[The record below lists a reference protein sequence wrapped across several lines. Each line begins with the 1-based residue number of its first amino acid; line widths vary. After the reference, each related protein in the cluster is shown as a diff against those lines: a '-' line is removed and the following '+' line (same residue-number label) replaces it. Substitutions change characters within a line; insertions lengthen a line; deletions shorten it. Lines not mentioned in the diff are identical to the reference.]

1 MGETTAIPREHN
13 RVVKNA
19 KRKCRTVPEQQRDWV
34 RKELNLMAQYTEES
48 EWLKK
53 GKYHEWIQKTDWE
66 KMIPYQLDRYLTS
79 MEPTHMDSVVID
91 GYLRLLAFEENKR
104 RQRGEYS
111 LILSIPHQQVA
122 KLVSEDYEDDY
133 RTDLQDW
140 LEEALAEYTGSL
152 TDVKMILIPI
162 LMRRTYWTLAL
173 CDCAN
178 FTIRVFTSAVDTAA
192 DWSIATVSPPIIHII
207 NFLTNSTV

>member
-19 KRKCRTVPEQQRDWV
+19 KRKCHTVPEQQRDWV

-53 GKYHEWIQKTDWE
+53 GKCHEWIQKTDWE

-79 MEPTHMDSVVID
+79 MEPTHMDGVVID

-104 RQRGEYS
+104 RQRGEHS

-122 KLVSEDYEDDY
+122 KLVSEDYEDDH
-133 RTDLQDW
+133 RTDLQVW

-152 TDVKMILIPI
+152 TDMKMILIPI

-178 FTIRVFTSAVDTAA
+178 FTIRVFTSAVDTTT
-192 DWSIATVSPPIIHII
+192 DRSMATVSPPIIQII

>member
-13 RVVKNA
+13 RAVKNA

-34 RKELNLMAQYTEES
+34 RKELNFMAQYTEET

-53 GKYHEWIQKTDWE
+53 GKCHEWIQKTDWE

-104 RQRGEYS
+104 RQRGEHS
-111 LILSIPHQQVA
+111 LILCIPHQQVA
-122 KLVSEDYEDDY
+122 KLVSEDYEDDH
-133 RTDLQDW
+133 RTDLQVW

-178 FTIRVFTSAVDTAA
+178 FTIRVFTSAVDTTT
-192 DWSIATVSPPIIHII
+192 DCSMATVSPPIIHII
-207 NFLTNSTV
+207 NFVTNSTV

>member
-13 RVVKNA
+13 RVLKNA

-34 RKELNLMAQYTEES
+34 RRELNLMAQYTEES

-104 RQRGEYS
+104 RQRGEHS

-122 KLVSEDYEDDY
+122 KLVSEDYEDDH

-178 FTIRVFTSAVDTAA
+178 FTIRVFTSAVDTTA
-192 DWSIATVSPPIIHII
+192 DWSMATVSPPIIHII

>member
-53 GKYHEWIQKTDWE
+53 GKCHEWIQKTDWE

-79 MEPTHMDSVVID
+79 MEPTHMDGIVID
-91 GYLRLLAFEENKR
+91 GSLRLLAFEENKR
-104 RQRGEYS
+104 RQRGEHS

-122 KLVSEDYEDDY
+122 KLVSEDYEDDH
-133 RTDLQDW
+133 RTDLQVW

-178 FTIRVFTSAVDTAA
+178 FTIRVFTSAVDTTT
-192 DWSIATVSPPIIHII
+192 DRSMATVSPPIIHII